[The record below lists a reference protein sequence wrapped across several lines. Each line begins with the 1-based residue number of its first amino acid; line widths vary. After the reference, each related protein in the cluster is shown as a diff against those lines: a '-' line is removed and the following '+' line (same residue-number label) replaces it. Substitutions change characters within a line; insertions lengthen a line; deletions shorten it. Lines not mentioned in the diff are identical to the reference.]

1 MVNNRIKR
9 QLWDYSVIWV
19 AEVMS
24 MTYSSGNS
32 SNEGIPLTNVT
43 GETFDISEYLD
54 FVSMTKF
61 VSRIM
66 LDYLLMNLGGG

>member
-1 MVNNRIKR
+1 
-9 QLWDYSVIWV
+9 
-19 AEVMS
+19 MS

-32 SNEGIPLTNVT
+32 FNRGIPLTNVT
-43 GETFDISEYLD
+43 GETFGISEYLD